1 MSYPRGQYYW
11 VNFGLDDPAK
21 QQEAPLDALGQW
33 QGKTKAVVEWDFREK
48 RLPNN
53 RVVHYAIPI
62 LTCRRYYGP
71 RGLGAAGQFTEDAI
85 RTWLG
90 QRGETLY
97 KLDYQEHNSH
107 MFPHAQF
114 NTGGISCISEL
125 NYLPVAA
132 CQGQGYTQKEAQ
144 KAAAR
149 LLFNEGYC
157 TYYGQF
163 NSRPRNLIY

>member
-62 LTCRRYYGP
+62 CEVSPNARYIFSVLMNHYF
-71 RGLGAAGQFTEDAI
+71 Q
-85 RTWLG
+85 
-90 QRGETLY
+90 
-97 KLDYQEHNSH
+97 
-107 MFPHAQF
+107 
-114 NTGGISCISEL
+114 
-125 NYLPVAA
+125 
-132 CQGQGYTQKEAQ
+132 
-144 KAAAR
+144 
-149 LLFNEGYC
+149 
-157 TYYGQF
+157 
-163 NSRPRNLIY
+163 

>member
-1 MSYPRGQYYW
+1 M
-11 VNFGLDDPAK
+11 
-21 QQEAPLDALGQW
+21 
-33 QGKTKAVVEWDFREK
+33 
-48 RLPNN
+48 
-53 RVVHYAIPI
+53 
-62 LTCRRYYGP
+62 TCRRYYGP

-114 NTGGISCISEL
+114 NTGGISCQYLFFSRRVSAYARITNTGISEL

-157 TYYGQF
+157 VSSLIMLTVVSPLMFRHAQTYYGQF